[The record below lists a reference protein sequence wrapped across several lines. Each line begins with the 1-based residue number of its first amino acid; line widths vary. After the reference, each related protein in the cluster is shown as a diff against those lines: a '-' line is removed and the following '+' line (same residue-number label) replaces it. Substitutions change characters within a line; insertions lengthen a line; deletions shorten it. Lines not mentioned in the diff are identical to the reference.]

1 MSNPAVETAPIPE
14 GLTVLG
20 PRGKYPK
27 VTLVDPASWGAVLL
41 ALEIDHFR
49 LPVGFMLWAE
59 SALKK
64 RVLKQ
69 LNEFVGELKG
79 SESVGENS
87 PVEDA
92 WLFKATV
99 IPPGKGRFLQQRPE
113 VKIAKFDVALL
124 VQCKSLEAAR
134 ELRASERWQKEEG
147 RYRKGGE
154 CAVTRTLTVTASNTR
169 RIAAVDHTR
178 QGCFLLNY
186 FYADSLETNLK
197 IWEYTAGWFQKESG
211 LNNSTLLF
219 PDDESRD
226 PAEGKFG
233 GSMDEQKCQHSV
245 INHCRWDSLKNIM
258 PSLLFKKDF
267 TRYVLDNFAANNTA
281 ACPVLYCLAFPPSK

>member
-1 MSNPAVETAPIPE
+1 MFGNNCFGILLYVCLDRSPYF
-14 GLTVLG
+14 G
-20 PRGKYPK
+20 PRYPK

-49 LPVGFMLWAE
+49 LPNGFMLWAE

-124 VQCKSLEAAR
+124 VQCKSLDAAR

-147 RYRKGGE
+147 RYRKGGG
-154 CAVTRTLTVTASNTR
+154 VRGNPHPHSNR
-169 RIAAVDHTR
+169 LQHAQNSGRGPHQA
-178 QGCFLLNY
+178 GLLPPELFL
-186 FYADSLETNLK
+186 
-197 IWEYTAGWFQKESG
+197 
-211 LNNSTLLF
+211 
-219 PDDESRD
+219 R
-226 PAEGKFG
+226 
-233 GSMDEQKCQHSV
+233 
-245 INHCRWDSLKNIM
+245 
-258 PSLLFKKDF
+258 
-267 TRYVLDNFAANNTA
+267 
-281 ACPVLYCLAFPPSK
+281 